1 MTPLESAHD
10 YAQRGWFVN
19 GKFDQGQ
26 KDEWVEAIK
35 AGKPEVALSNFEYAG
50 LLTAAFLLGNAA
62 IRSGKAFDFDADKLT
77 ASDPAAQKYLK
88 GQYRKGWD
96 LLEGGPHSGAKAG

>member
-1 MTPLESAHD
+1 M
-10 YAQRGWFVN
+10 
-19 GKFDQGQ
+19 
-26 KDEWVEAIK
+26 EAIK
-35 AGKPEVALSNFEYAG
+35 ANKPEVALSNYEYSS

-62 IRSGKAFDFDADKLT
+62 IRSGKAFDFDADKLH

-88 GQYRKGWD
+88 CQYRKGWD